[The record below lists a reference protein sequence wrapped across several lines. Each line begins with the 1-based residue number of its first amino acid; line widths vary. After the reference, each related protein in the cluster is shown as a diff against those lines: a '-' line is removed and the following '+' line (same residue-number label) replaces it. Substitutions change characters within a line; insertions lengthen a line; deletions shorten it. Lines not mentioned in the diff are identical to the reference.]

1 MALFYL
7 FAPVQRWV
15 SWTTLQFFVW
25 LPSGS
30 WVSFYLEYAIFSFR
44 LVLNLEPHSPEFNK
58 PDFCFCN
65 GKRVCLNEDWPS
77 WNATQAVRQSKRGLD
92 GMGNVSSADTLS
104 SGQVMS
110 SALLVLALHGGA
122 WSCACIANV
131 WAPWGMFYVECS
143 VSWPPSRAPVIAGW
157 SVTSPQRRFQV
168 KWGFFFLASSVEAK
182 DGTKMP

>member
-1 MALFYL
+1 MVLFYL
-7 FAPVQRWV
+7 FAPVQRWM
-15 SWTTLQFFVW
+15 SPTTLQFFVW

-30 WVSFYLEYAIFSFR
+30 RVSFYWEYAIFSFR
-44 LVLNLEPHSPEFNK
+44 PVLNLEPHSPEFNK
-58 PDFCFCN
+58 PDFCN

-77 WNATQAVRQSKRGLD
+77 WNATQAVRQSKHGLD
-92 GMGNVSSADTLS
+92 GLGNVSSTDTLL

-131 WAPWGMFYVECS
+131 WAPWVMFYVECS
-143 VSWPPSRAPVIAGW
+143 ISWPPSRAPVIAGW